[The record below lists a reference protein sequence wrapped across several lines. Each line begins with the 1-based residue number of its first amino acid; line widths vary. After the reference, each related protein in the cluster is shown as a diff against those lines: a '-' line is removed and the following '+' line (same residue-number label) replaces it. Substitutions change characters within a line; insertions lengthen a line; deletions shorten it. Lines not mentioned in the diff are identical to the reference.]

1 MHITPKPVIDMFIIP
16 GVSMTSLL
24 IVHLQLQ
31 KPVAEYLVLNHAFF
45 SHNQVHMIAGVSMTV
60 TSHVAFS
67 NELKLSHFCLIYL
80 IVLGLLRISSTFQMF
95 VKQL

>member
-16 GVSMTSLL
+16 GLSMTSLL
-24 IVHLQLQ
+24 IVHLQIQ
-31 KPVAEYLVLNHAFF
+31 KPVAEYLNNVFY

-60 TSHVAFS
+60 TSHVDFS
-67 NELKLSHFCLIYL
+67 NELKLSHFWLIYL